1 MENIEI
7 KDFKDL
13 QCGEN
18 IYQSACVAP
27 VEGGVD
33 YDILTENKDLEYI
46 DILNFSKAVTI
57 LAEFFDVNA
66 SVVVKDSFVCSAA
79 LGSSEEVAFEKVLEA
94 DSLAVYGG
102 TVGFTKEVSLEL
114 AKQLKSMK
122 VKNILSTSY
131 SKEAV
136 DYLSKSADINVVR
149 INSPLQ
155 EIIGF
160 TAKDIKVTPF
170 GILAQEQNLSK
181 LTKNSFKVVTK
192 AKPGQ
197 QQAEDAIF
205 AWKIAKHVKSHSA
218 VIVKD
223 LSTKA
228 IVQSGVNGVVAA
240 EKAMDLACENSKDAV
255 LAVDGVIENE
265 EVINAAIQGRIG
277 LIIEAGDSKNS
288 DKILKLAEKYN
299 IVGIHTG
306 IRNYKY

>member
-1 MENIEI
+1 METIEI

-13 QCGEN
+13 QSGEN
-18 IYQSACVAP
+18 IYQSACIAP
-27 VEGGVD
+27 VEGGVE
-33 YDILTENKDLEYI
+33 YDILTENKDLEYA
-46 DILNFSKAVTI
+46 DILNLSKAVTI

-66 SVVVKDSFVCSAA
+66 SVVVKDSFICSAA
-79 LGSSEEVAFEKVLEA
+79 LGSSLDVAFEKVLEG

-102 TVGFTKEVSLEL
+102 TVGFTKEVSLDL
-114 AKQLKSMK
+114 AKRLKAMK
-122 VKNILSTSY
+122 VKNILSTKY
-131 SKEAV
+131 SSEAEEF
-136 DYLSKSADINVVR
+136 LTKTTDINVVR

-170 GILAQEQNLSK
+170 GILVQDQNLSK

-192 AKPGQ
+192 NKPVQ
-197 QQAEDAIF
+197 QLAEDAIF
-205 AWKIAKHVKSHSA
+205 AWKIAKHVNSHSA

-228 IVQSGVNGVVAA
+228 IVQSEVNGVISV

-265 EVINAAIQGRIG
+265 EAINAAIQGRIG

-299 IVGIHTG
+299 IVVIHTG
-306 IRNYKY
+306 IRNNKY